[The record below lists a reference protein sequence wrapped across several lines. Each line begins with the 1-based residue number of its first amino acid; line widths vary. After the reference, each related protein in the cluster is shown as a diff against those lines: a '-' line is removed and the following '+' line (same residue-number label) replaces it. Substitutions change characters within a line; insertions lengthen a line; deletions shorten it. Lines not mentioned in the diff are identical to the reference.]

1 MTWEE
6 VCADPNL
13 HDLPYKIELNRWGN
27 IEMSPAKSY
36 HFEFQLE
43 IGHLLR
49 VLLPDGVAVTECAI
63 ETSESTKVADVA
75 WVSRE
80 RRRKIRREVSYAAAP
95 EICVEIR
102 SMSNGPAEMLN
113 KQRLY
118 FEAGAVEFWLCDE
131 RGEMSFFTAEGPLTR
146 SALCPGF
153 PTRVEIP
160 D

>member
-6 VCADPNL
+6 VCADPHL
-13 HDLPYKIELNRWGN
+13 QDLPYKIELNQWGN

-36 HFEFQLE
+36 HFEFQLR
-43 IGHLLR
+43 IGHLLQS
-49 VLLPDGVAVTECAI
+49 LLPAGVAVTECAI
-63 ETSESTKVADVA
+63 ETAEGTKVADVA
-75 WVSRE
+75 WASRE

-102 SMSNGPAEMLN
+102 SMSNGPAEMRH
-113 KQRLY
+113 KRRLY

-131 RGEMSFFTAEGPLTR
+131 RGEMSFFSPAGPLDR
-146 SALCPGF
+146 SVLCPEF
-153 PTRVEIP
+153 LARIEIP

>member
-6 VCADPNL
+6 VCADPRL
-13 HDLPYKIELNRWGN
+13 QDLPYKIELNQWGN
-27 IEMSPAKSY
+27 IEMSPAKRC
-36 HFEFQLE
+36 HFEFQGE
-43 IGHLLR
+43 IARLLSI
-49 VLLPDGVAVTECAI
+49 LLSKGMAITECAI

-80 RRRKIRREVSYAAAP
+80 RRREIRREVSYAAAP

-102 SMSNGPAEMLN
+102 SMSNGPAEMRN
-113 KQRLY
+113 KRRLY

-131 RGEMSFFTAEGPLTR
+131 RGEMLFFSAEGPLIH
-146 SALCPGF
+146 SALCPEF
-153 PTRVEIP
+153 PVRVEIP